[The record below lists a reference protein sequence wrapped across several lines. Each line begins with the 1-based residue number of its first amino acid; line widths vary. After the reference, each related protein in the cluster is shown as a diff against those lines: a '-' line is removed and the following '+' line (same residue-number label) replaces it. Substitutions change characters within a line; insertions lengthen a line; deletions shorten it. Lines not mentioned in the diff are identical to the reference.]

1 MQAKITVT
9 PEKSLFVEQVRIIIS
24 NLPTNT
30 IVNIKAILK
39 DVNEKPWFLSEAI
52 FETNSDGVI
61 DLSKQ
66 APMSGSYS
74 GIDSMGLFYSMLP
87 VDRTEN
93 FYSTTGIE
101 TQIFLLVE
109 LEKKIIAKK
118 VIERCFSFSDI
129 EIKEIRENGVV
140 GVFCYPKNAY
150 EIPGIITVSGSG
162 GGISTEMA
170 QMLASQGYAVLALGY
185 FGVEGLPEKL
195 ENIHLEY
202 FQNAIKWFKAQ
213 KQVNENKIALRGA
226 SYGGELVLLLAATF
240 PEEISAVVAISPP
253 SMIFGGF
260 PYSNKP
266 KWIYKNSPIMPFIG
280 GFSSDDINL
289 TEADDLFKTTEN
301 DIIPFHAGTFDD
313 PYVVTPL
320 FLKRIEKNKSLLD
333 ALAIQVEK
341 IQCPLLIITGEDD
354 QVHPATMHGNLIM
367 DRLEKYNSTIDRRH
381 IHYSSAGH
389 SLRTP
394 YEPKIDLPWFV
405 ADNVFCYSGGTIEGN
420 YHASV
425 DGWKEM
431 MNFLARVF
439 NDAINN

>member
-1 MQAKITVT
+1 MQAKITIT
-9 PEKSLFVEQVRIIIS
+9 PEKSLFVEPVRIIIE
-24 NLPTNT
+24 NLPMNT
-30 IVNIKAILK
+30 AVKIKAILK
-39 DVNEKPWFLSEAI
+39 DENEKPWFLSEAI
-52 FETNSDGVI
+52 FETNNDGVI

-66 APMSGSYS
+66 APISGSYG

-87 VDRTEN
+87 VDKTEK
-93 FYSTTGIE
+93 FYSVNGIE
-101 TQIFLLVE
+101 TRVFLCVE
-109 LEKKIIAKK
+109 LEKEIIAEKT
-118 VIERCFSFSDI
+118 IERCFSFSNI
-129 EIKEIRENGVV
+129 EIREIREDGVV
-140 GVFCYPKNAY
+140 GVFCYPKNSHQ
-150 EIPGIITVSGSG
+150 IPGIITVSGSG

-195 ENIHLEY
+195 ENIHFEY
-202 FQNAIKWFKAQ
+202 FQNAIKWFKSQ
-213 KQVNENKIALRGA
+213 KQVDENKIALRGA

-240 PEEISAVVAISPP
+240 PQEISAVVAISPP

-266 KWIYKNSPIMPFIG
+266 KWIYKNSPIRPFIG
-280 GFSSDDINL
+280 GFSNDDINL
-289 TEADDLFKTTEN
+289 TEAEDLLKTTQN
-301 DIIPFHAGTFDD
+301 GAIAFHAGTFED

-333 ALAIQVEK
+333 VLAIQVEK

-367 DRLEKYNSTIDRRH
+367 DRLEKYNSTIDRKH
-381 IHYSSAGH
+381 IHYSNAGH

-405 ADNVFCYSGGTIEGN
+405 ANNVFCYSGGTIEGN
-420 YHASV
+420 YRASV

-431 MNFLARVF
+431 INFLHRVF
-439 NDAINN
+439 NESF